1 MVLNHDVTSGCE
13 LLTLGG
19 NLKPAKYRTDAF
31 LSPVSG
37 VRNIFLGTGSYGEIG
52 LRRIENP
59 VLDDFDALGADGTP
73 FLCLIHVNDGRPGR
87 AFSDARMVRIALQ
100 ECLPIGFAKVVSSNF
115 AASMASHV
123 NPFR

>member
-37 VRNIFLGTGSYGEIG
+37 VRNIFLGTGSYREIG

-73 FLCLIHVNDGRPGR
+73 FLCLIHVNDGRLGR
-87 AFSDARMVRIALQ
+87 AFSGTR
-100 ECLPIGFAKVVSSNF
+100 E
-115 AASMASHV
+115 
-123 NPFR
+123 